1 MADYDRD
8 DEATVAECAV
18 CGGDILIDGDCEEE
32 DVVYCND
39 CEAEYRIRSLDPLR
53 LVPLDD
59 VGEGEENYGEEDD
72 DD

>member
-1 MADYDRD
+1 MADFDRD
-8 DEATVAECAV
+8 EDSIVAECGV
-18 CGGDILIDGDCEEE
+18 CGGDILIDADCDED

-59 VGEGEENYGEEDD
+59 VGEPEENYGDEDD
-72 DD
+72 D

>member
-8 DEATVAECAV
+8 EDATVAECGV
-18 CGGDILIDGDCEEE
+18 CGGDILIDGDCEED

-59 VGEGEENYGEEDD
+59 VNEAEDGYGEEDD
-72 DD
+72 D